1 LLFFLTFHLFPHIF
15 LENGMKREKMGLEL
29 IGSCSAK
36 FDKSGRIKI
45 PEKFRAAIEEQYGK
59 DLFVTS
65 LTDEA
70 VQLYPLSIW
79 AKLTGIA
86 NEGALHLRADVR
98 NFLLRVNRM
107 GGKNEID
114 SRGRVLIN
122 QALREKAK
130 LEGEVQVI
138 GFTNHLEIWNK
149 EILDEKLRKSPLTDQ
164 DFANIAQLALPG
176 KPE

>member
-1 LLFFLTFHLFPHIF
+1 
-15 LENGMKREKMGLEL
+15 MGFEL
-29 IGSCSAK
+29 IGSCRAK
-36 FDKSGRIKI
+36 LDKSGRIKI

-59 DLFVTS
+59 ELFITC

-70 VQLYPLSIW
+70 VQLYPLSVW
-79 AKLTGIA
+79 VKLTGIA

-107 GGKNEID
+107 GTKNEID
-114 SRGRVLIN
+114 PKGRVLIN

-130 LEGEVQVI
+130 LEGEVQVL

-149 EILDEKLRKSPLTDQ
+149 EMLDEKLAKSPLTDQ
-164 DFANIAQLALPG
+164 DFANIAQLAPQG